1 MRIFS
6 RRARNE
12 DYDNTRNADYDNYD
26 GNGTYDGDG
35 TTTTTGETTPPSAA
49 IRRAYADRQAP
60 ATTADTAPTTRETA
74 ATADAMP
81 TTTQTA
87 ATTTPVDDDGR
98 RWHHGPTRAVV
109 TLLAAAVAG
118 LLAWLTTNISH
129 TTTGGYWAVYGILAG
144 AGLVMAL
151 SQLLGGWTKWGR
163 PTFSPTVFLLA
174 FVPTAIAVGWILL
187 FHQPHSTLWR
197 GNVTNWSGNIG
208 VDGIVKDM
216 GGNLLTMLS
225 FGLGLVFGFCF
236 DTTPALRRRVTPA
249 AATARRYD
257 TDADD
262 PIARERLRE
271 RDQET
276 VRS

>member
-6 RRARNE
+6 RRARNDGYN
-12 DYDNTRNADYDNYD
+12 DYAGDAD
-26 GNGTYDGDG
+26 YDGDG
-35 TTTTTGETTPPSAA
+35 TTTTTDGTTPPSTA
-49 IRRAYADRQAP
+49 IRRAYADRPAA
-60 ATTADTAPTTRETA
+60 ATTETAPTTSG
-74 ATADAMP
+74 
-81 TTTQTA
+81 TA
-87 ATTTPVDDDGR
+87 ATTTAPVDDGR

-118 LLAWLTTNISH
+118 LLAWTTTKIGD

-151 SQLLGGWTKWGR
+151 SQLIGGWTKWGR

-174 FVPTAIAVGWILL
+174 FVPTAIAVGWILV

-197 GNVTNWSGNIG
+197 GHVTNWSGDLG
-208 VDGIVKDM
+208 VARFVKDM
-216 GGNLLTMLS
+216 GGDLLTMLS

-236 DTTPALRRRVTPA
+236 DTTPALRRRVAPTR
-249 AATARRYD
+249 ATAGRYD
-257 TDADD
+257 ADADD
-262 PIARERLRE
+262 PIARERVRG

>member
-6 RRARNE
+6 KRARNE
-12 DYDNTRNADYDNYD
+12 DYDNTRNDDYDN
-26 GNGTYDGDG
+26 YDGDG
-35 TTTTTGETTPPSAA
+35 TTTTTGETTPPSTA

-60 ATTADTAPTTRETA
+60 ATTADAAPTTRQTAATADTAQTTRETA
-74 ATADAMP
+74 AT
-81 TTTQTA
+81 TA
-87 ATTTPVDDDGR
+87 PVDADDGR

-118 LLAWLTTNISH
+118 LLAWTTTNISH
-129 TTTGGYWAVYGILAG
+129 NTTGGYWAVYGILAG

-197 GNVTNWSGNIG
+197 GNVANWSGNIG

-249 AATARRYD
+249 PATARRYD

-271 RDQET
+271 RNQET